1 MLTLSREQLNG
12 VKFMGNNKSGNYLN
26 ISTKSFIGAIAII
39 FALMVLTYALSF
51 IVPAG
56 EYARTTDAA
65 GNVVIDT
72 AKGFSYVEGG
82 IPFWR
87 WILSPFLVLGAEGN
101 AALIAV
107 IIFLLVIG
115 GVFNSL
121 NASGLMQYMLD
132 KIVHKFGD
140 VKYKLMAIL
149 ILFFMAMGSL
159 VGSFEEVVPMVPI
172 VVSLAVGLGWDKATG
187 LSISLLAAGC
197 GFAAGVANPFTIGV
211 AQGLAGLP
219 MFSGMWLRLVSFA
232 LIYLL
237 LLAFTRR
244 HARKVDRHTH
254 DMAQPESRYVEN
266 RKMDRALKVFA
277 VIVGAGILLVLS
289 SSFIAFL
296 RDFTMIIVAV
306 MFLAAGI
313 IATLLSGTNSKTLG
327 KTFGD
332 GIVAI
337 LPSVLMILMASSI
350 KYTMVE
356 AKILDTVLH
365 GAVQAASGM
374 SKAGLVLFIYLIV
387 LVMNFFIASGSAKA
401 FLLIPLIVPLA
412 GIFGISPQLCIL
424 AFAFGDGFS
433 NVFYPTNP
441 VLLISLGIA
450 DLNYADWIKFSL
462 KFQIVNILLTSAILM
477 LGLAVNY
484 V

>member
-1 MLTLSREQLNG
+1 
-12 VKFMGNNKSGNYLN
+12 MGNNKSGNYLN

-39 FALMVLTYALSF
+39 FVLMLITYALSF
-51 IVPAG
+51 MIPGG
-56 EYARTTDAA
+56 EYARTTDAV
-65 GNVVIDT
+65 GNTVIDT
-72 AKGFSYVEGG
+72 EKGFSYVEGG
-82 IPFWR
+82 ISFR
-87 WILSPFLVLGAEGN
+87 KWILSPILVLGAEGN

-132 KIVHKFGD
+132 KIVYKFGN
-140 VKYKLMAIL
+140 VKYKLMAVL

-172 VVSLAVGLGWDKATG
+172 VVSLSVGLGWDKCTG

-219 MFSGMWLRLVSFA
+219 MFSGMWMRVLSFA

-237 LLAFTRR
+237 LLAFTSK
-244 HARKVDRHTH
+244 HARKVDQHTQ
-254 DMAQPESRYVEN
+254 DATQTESRYVES
-266 RKMDRALKVFA
+266 RKMDKALKVFA
-277 VIVGAGILLVLS
+277 VIVAAGILLVLS
-289 SSFIAFL
+289 SGFIVFL
-296 RDFTMIIVAV
+296 RDLTMIIVAV

-313 IATLLSGTNSKTLG
+313 IATLLSGTPAKTLA
-327 KTFGD
+327 KTFGG
-332 GIVAI
+332 GILAI

-374 SKAGLVLFIYLIV
+374 SRAGLVLFIYLIV
-387 LVMNFFIASGSAKA
+387 LIMNFFIASGSAKA

-450 DLNYADWIKFSL
+450 NLSYAQWTKFSL
-462 KFQIVNILLTSAILM
+462 KFQLVNLLLSSGILM

-484 V
+484 M